1 MGIRNFEFGT
11 KTQFFSF
18 HDLFKFNF
26 KCCFSNRNFFIVLNK
41 LKLSR
46 IFLLKFFD
54 FQKS

>member
-26 KCCFSNRNFFIVLNK
+26 KCCFSNRNFFIVFK
-41 LKLSR
+41 QTK
-46 IFLLKFFD
+46 I
-54 FQKS
+54 KSEFSA